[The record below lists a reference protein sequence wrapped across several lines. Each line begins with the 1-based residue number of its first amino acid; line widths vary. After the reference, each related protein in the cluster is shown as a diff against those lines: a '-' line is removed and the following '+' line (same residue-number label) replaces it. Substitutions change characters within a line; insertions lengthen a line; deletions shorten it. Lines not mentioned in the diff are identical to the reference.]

1 LFYFKK
7 SDNMKYFIILFFSFL
22 VCGNAFAQ
30 EKYTK
35 HKVAK
40 GETITEIAKKYKVTP
55 YDIYRLN
62 PDSQNGIKENTILLV
77 PSQPLAATQGPVK
90 EKSTQV
96 ANPIHT
102 VQAKETLYSLAKKYN
117 VTVDELSKAN
127 SEILKDGLQPGQKI
141 IIPVKGSGVAAQA
154 KIAEK
159 QDDKKDAPSYM
170 FHTVQPGETKY
181 SIAKDYGMTLQLL
194 EELNPEVKDVLS
206 VGHKLKLSKNAI
218 LNKELGTAGQEKTPE
233 YITYTVQ
240 PKETMY
246 SLTKKTGLSQEKI
259 IELNPEAKAG
269 LKDGMVLHF
278 PAGTPIADLPQIK
291 GTSDLVSTLK
301 KSEQKEIA
309 ILLPFNMDRIATDS
323 IRAQRLRNDKFLNMT
338 LDFYSG
344 ALMAIDSAN
353 ALGIPVK
360 IRILDS
366 DETKNTSAIA
376 SHRTALSNAD
386 AVIGP
391 FFQTNVEKT
400 AGMLIDK
407 NIPVI
412 SPLSKDAGAPYANLY
427 QSVPSDDVV
436 KMAMMDYLRSK
447 GGNVVAIVDSKK
459 ASSRQFIKTN
469 YPETQFLDGGVTE
482 SAMKS
487 LFVKDSINYVILES
501 ENISMIL
508 NATKVLTALQKE
520 YQVQLVLLEKTDAI
534 DHEEIPLDRLIA
546 LKMIYPSVTKNN
558 NTAEAAIYEKN
569 FKKKNNIFPN
579 QFATRGFDVT
589 FDVILR
595 LYQEEG
601 FAATADAKASEQ
613 VENKFVYGTINGGN
627 YNKGVYILQYN
638 DDLSLTQAQ

>member
-1 LFYFKK
+1 
-7 SDNMKYFIILFFSFL
+7 MKYFIILFFSLFL
-22 VCGNAFAQ
+22 ISGNAFAQ

-35 HKVAK
+35 HKVTK
-40 GETITEIAKKYKVTP
+40 GETVTEIAKKYKVTP
-55 YDIYRLN
+55 YDIYKLN
-62 PDSQNGIKENTILLV
+62 PDSQNGIKENTYLLI
-77 PSQPLAATQGPVK
+77 PSQPIIAPAGPVK
-90 EKSTQV
+90 EKPTQV

-102 VQAKETLYSLAKKYN
+102 VQPKETLYSLAKKYN
-117 VTVDELSKAN
+117 VTVEELTKAN
-127 SEILKDGLQPGQKI
+127 NELLKDGLQPGQKI

-181 SIAKDYGMTLQLL
+181 SIAKDYGMSLQLL

-218 LNKELGTAGQEKTPE
+218 LNKELGAVPQQDKTPE

-246 SLTKKTGLSQEKI
+246 SLTRKTGLTQEKI
-259 IELNPEAKAG
+259 IELNPEAKVG
-269 LKDGMVLHF
+269 LKEGMVLHF
-278 PAGTPIADLPQIK
+278 PAGTAVADVPQTK
-291 GTSDLVSTLK
+291 AVVNLASTLK
-301 KSEQKEIA
+301 KSEQKEIVL
-309 ILLPFNMDRIATDS
+309 LLPFNIERLSTDS
-323 IRAQRLRNDKFLNMT
+323 IRSQRLRNDRFLNMT

-353 ALGIPVK
+353 TLGIPVK
-360 IRILDS
+360 VRILDS

-376 SHRTALSNAD
+376 SHRATLNNAD

-391 FFQTNVEKT
+391 FFQSNVEKT
-400 AGMLIDK
+400 AAMLLDK
-407 NIPVI
+407 KIPVV

-436 KMAMMDYLRSK
+436 KMAVLDYLKSK
-447 GGNVVAIVDSKK
+447 QGNVVAVVDSKK
-459 ASSRQFIKTN
+459 GSSRQFIKTN
-469 YPETQFLDGGVTE
+469 YPETRFLDSGVTE
-482 SAMKS
+482 SAMKN
-487 LFVKDSINYVILES
+487 LLIKDSINYVILES

-508 NATKVLTALQKE
+508 NATRVLTALQKE
-520 YQVQLVLLEKTDAI
+520 YQIQLVLLEKTDAI
-534 DHEEIPLDRLIA
+534 DHEEIPLDRLLA

-558 NTAEAAIYEKN
+558 NSPEAAIYEKN
-569 FKKKNNIFPN
+569 FKRKNNIFPN

-601 FAATADAKASEQ
+601 FAGAATDKASEQ
-613 VENKFVYGTINGGN
+613 VENKFVYETINGGN